1 MTITAS
7 DFSSERSQRLSELQR
22 AAQVLLSGLDE
33 LGLNQAAAY
42 TSMALDVMRQS
53 RPDLLQT
60 G

>member
-7 DFSSERSQRLSELQR
+7 NLSTEQWNRLAELQQT
-22 AAQVLLSGLDE
+22 ALTLLAGLDE
-33 LGLNQAAAY
+33 LGLHQAAAY

-53 RPDLLQT
+53 RPEFLQR

>member
-7 DFSSERSQRLSELQR
+7 DFSNERSQRLSELQR

-33 LGLNQAAAY
+33 LGLNPAAAY